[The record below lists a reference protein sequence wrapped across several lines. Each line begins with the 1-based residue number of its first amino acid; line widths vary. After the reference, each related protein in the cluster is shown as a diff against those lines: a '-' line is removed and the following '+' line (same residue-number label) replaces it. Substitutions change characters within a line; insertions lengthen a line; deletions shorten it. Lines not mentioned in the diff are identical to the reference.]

1 MGLPNEIW
9 RDRYMTLE
17 YEINRRVA
25 ALKKENE
32 EIKRNSQKEIQI
44 ITNQLDNAIAAF
56 MSMGLTKEEAKK
68 LLENGPKK

>member
-1 MGLPNEIW
+1 
-9 RDRYMTLE
+9 MTLE

-25 ALKKENE
+25 ALKKEIAE
-32 EIKRNSQKEIQI
+32 EKKNSAMIS
-44 ITNQLDNAIAAF
+44 NQLDNAIAAF